1 MLINLS
7 IRNVDYTL
15 LSGCTLMTSACVL
28 AANFLVELV
37 YGVLDPRVRS
47 AHSEEG

>member
-1 MLINLS
+1 
-7 IRNVDYTL
+7 
-15 LSGCTLMTSACVL
+15 MTSACVL